1 MRVHIDRVEEL
12 GDFLEL
18 EVVLRPD
25 QIEDEGKQSAEELL
39 KELGIGKNHLMARRT
54 LTFWFANC
62 LSLLI
67 APLLGDATYVR

>member
-39 KELGIGKNHLMARRT
+39 KELGIGKNHLMAE
-54 LTFWFANC
+54 
-62 LSLLI
+62 
-67 APLLGDATYVR
+67 TYVDLLVRKLSFSSDCAPAR